1 MPDTA
6 RPPSTSP
13 ASGVPLPTRADVV
26 AAAARIQGRIMRTP
40 LIRAERLSALT
51 GANIILKLES
61 LQFTGAFKERGALNK
76 LLAMTAEDRARG
88 VIAAS
93 AGNHAQGLAR
103 HAKALGVAATIVMP
117 ATTPDVKVRQTRA
130 HDAEVI
136 LSGHSF
142 EEAHAAAISIAGARG
157 LVFVHPF
164 DDPDVI
170 AGQGTIALEMIEDG
184 PPLDEIV
191 APVGGG
197 GLIAGMALAA
207 EGTGV
212 EIVGVEAD
220 LFPSMKNALDGAA
233 RAVGG
238 NTLAE
243 GIAVKEA
250 GRLTRLI
257 VRDRIS
263 DIILVDERLLER
275 SLSMLMN
282 EQKLLVEG
290 AGAAGLAAVLKVP
303 DRFRGK
309 TVGLVLCGGNIDA
322 RLLSMI
328 LMRDLARSGRLARL
342 RVELL
347 DMPGQLVRVA
357 TIIADEGGNVI
368 DVGHHRTYSD
378 LPAKMTCM
386 DVTIDT
392 QGQDHLDRIIG
403 NLRAAGYPVEIA
415 VY

>member
-1 MPDTA
+1 MPKDQNAA
-6 RPPSTSP
+6 RANPLALPS
-13 ASGVPLPTRADVV
+13 RADVL
-26 AAAARIQGRIMRTP
+26 AAADRIKGRVARTP
-40 LIRAERLSALT
+40 LIRAEKLSALT
-51 GANIILKLES
+51 GADIYLKLES
-61 LQFTGAFKERGALNK
+61 LQFTGAFKERGALNR
-76 LLAMTAEDRARG
+76 LLTLTPLERARG

-103 HAKALGVAATIVMP
+103 HAQQLGVRATIVMP
-117 ATTPDVKVRQTRA
+117 ATTPDIKVRQTRA
-130 HDAEVI
+130 FNADVI
-136 LSGHSF
+136 LAGASF
-142 EEAHAAAISIAGARG
+142 EDARESALSLAASKGF
-157 LVFVHPF
+157 VFVHPF
-164 DDPDVI
+164 DDADII
-170 AGQGTIALEMIEDG
+170 AGQGTLALEMLEHG
-184 PPLDEIV
+184 PRFDAMI
-191 APVGGG
+191 APIGGG
-197 GLIAGMALAA
+197 GLIAGMALAL
-207 EGTGV
+207 EGSGV
-212 EIVGVEAD
+212 DLIGVEAE
-220 LFPSMKNALDGAA
+220 LFPSMKNALDGAE
-233 RAVGG
+233 RPVGG

-243 GIAVKEA
+243 GVAVREA
-250 GRLTRLI
+250 GRLTREI
-257 VRDRIS
+257 VRGRVS

-290 AGAAGLAAVLKVP
+290 AGAAGLAAILKEP
-303 DRFRGK
+303 ARFAGR
-309 TVGLVLCGGNIDA
+309 TVGLVLCGGNIDV

-357 TIIADEGGNVI
+357 TIIADGGGNVI

-403 NLRAAGYPVEIA
+403 ALRAAGYPVEIA
-415 VY
+415 AY

>member
-1 MPDTA
+1 MPDA
-6 RPPSTSP
+6 Q
-13 ASGVPLPTRADVV
+13 PLPRPAPIAALPARADVL
-26 AAAARIQGRIMRTP
+26 AAAARIEGRVMRTP
-40 LIRAERLSALT
+40 LIRAERLSAMT
-51 GANIILKLES
+51 GADIHLKLES

-76 LLAMTAEDRARG
+76 LLAMTPDERARG

-103 HAKALGVAATIVMP
+103 HARALRLPATIVMP
-117 ATTPDVKVRQTRA
+117 ATTPDVKVRQTRDL
-130 HDAEVI
+130 DAEVI
-136 LSGHSF
+136 LSGQSF
-142 EEAHAAAISIAGARG
+142 EEAHATASALAAARG

-164 DDPDVI
+164 DDAEVI
-170 AGQGTIALEMIEDG
+170 AGQGTIALEMIADG
-184 PPLDEIV
+184 PRFDAIIV
-191 APVGGG
+191 PIGGG
-197 GLIAGMALAA
+197 GLIAGMALGA

-220 LFPSMKNALDGAA
+220 LFPSMKNALDGAN
-233 RAVGG
+233 RPVGG

-243 GIAVKEA
+243 GIAVRQA
-250 GRLTRLI
+250 GRLPREI
-257 VRDRIS
+257 VRGRVS

-290 AGAAGLAAVLKVP
+290 AGAAGLAAILKEP
-303 DRFRGK
+303 ARFAGK

-357 TIIADEGGNVI
+357 SIIAEGGGNVI

-392 QGQDHLDRIIG
+392 QGQDHLDRILG
-403 NLRAAGYPVEIA
+403 ALRAAGYAVDIA
-415 VY
+415 AY

>member
-1 MPDTA
+1 MPNAQTLT
-6 RPPSTSP
+6 RPVLASALPS
-13 ASGVPLPTRADVV
+13 RADVL
-26 AAAARIQGRIMRTP
+26 AAAARIDGRVMRTP

-51 GANIILKLES
+51 GADIHLKLES
-61 LQFTGAFKERGALNK
+61 LQYTGAFKERGALNK
-76 LLAMTAEDRARG
+76 LLSMSAEARARG

-130 HDAEVI
+130 FDAEVV
-136 LSGHSF
+136 LSGQSF
-142 EEAHAAAISIAGARG
+142 EDAHAKAEALATARG
-157 LVFVHPF
+157 LHFVHPF
-164 DDPDVI
+164 DDADVI
-170 AGQGTIALEMIEDG
+170 AGQGTIALEMIADG
-184 PPLDEIV
+184 PRLDAIV
-191 APVGGG
+191 VPIGGG
-197 GLIAGMALAA
+197 GLIAGMALGA

-212 EIVGVEAD
+212 DVVGVEAD
-220 LFPSMKNALDGAA
+220 LFPSMKNALDGGA
-233 RAVGG
+233 RPVGG
-238 NTLAE
+238 NSLAE

-250 GRLTRLI
+250 GLLTREV
-257 VRDRIS
+257 VRDRVR

-290 AGAAGLAAVLKVP
+290 AGAAGLAAILKDP
-303 DRFRGK
+303 ARFAGK

-357 TIIADEGGNVI
+357 SIIAEGGGNVI

-392 QGQDHLDRIIG
+392 QGQDHLDRIIAA
-403 NLRAAGYPVEIA
+403 LRAAGYAVDIA
-415 VY
+415 AY